1 MGVDVVHNKPTKS
14 KCISQIYPVE
24 KVFLKNSASKP
35 CLMNVFYR
43 IMLRSLSSLE
53 KVIYM
58 DGRTDHYELH
68 FGYDLSKTA
77 VVIYIPF
84 QSEPKFCRKHVELLS
99 KLPLNDLYSNKEQY

>member
-1 MGVDVVHNKPTKS
+1 MGVDVVHNKPTES
-14 KCISQIYPVE
+14 KCISQIYPV
-24 KVFLKNSASKP
+24 KKISASKP
-35 CLMNVFYR
+35 CLMHVFYR

-53 KVIYM
+53 KVLYM

-84 QSEPKFCRKHVELLS
+84 QS
-99 KLPLNDLYSNKEQY
+99 